1 VGKLLTIG
9 FRVRLPFSY
18 SSSILIQ
25 ISKRRFYNLQK
36 MVEKEIE
43 KAILAAQRS
52 EITEH
57 FVYQKLSQS
66 TMDLHNQSVLKQIS
80 DDELKH
86 YNLLKKY
93 TLQDKKPN
101 KLSIW
106 KYYLISRIF
115 GITFG
120 IKLMEKVE
128 GKAQSIYKEISKYV
142 PAAIDIEK
150 DEEDHERKLI
160 DLIDEERLRY
170 VGSMVLGLN
179 DALVELTGALA
190 GFTLAFR
197 NTRLIA
203 MAGFITGIAAS
214 FSMAASE
221 YLSTK
226 SEENS
231 RDPLKASIY
240 TGSAYVITVLF
251 LIFPYVIFSN
261 YYFCL
266 GFTFFNAIMVI
277 LLFTFYIS
285 IAKDIP
291 FWKRFSEMAVISLGI
306 ATLTFFIGFFVRMFL
321 NIDL

>member
-1 VGKLLTIG
+1 
-9 FRVRLPFSY
+9 
-18 SSSILIQ
+18 
-25 ISKRRFYNLQK
+25 LQK
-36 MVEKEIE
+36 GVERQM
-43 KAILAAQRS
+43 ANGILAAQKN

-66 TMDLHNQSVLKQIS
+66 AIDPHNKSVLKQIS
-80 DDELKH
+80 DEELKH
-86 YNLLKKY
+86 YDFWKKY
-93 TLQDKKPN
+93 TRQDAKPN

-106 KYYLISRIF
+106 KYYIISRIF

-120 IKLMEKVE
+120 IKLMEKAE
-128 GKAQSIYKEISKYV
+128 GKAQAIYEEISKYV
-142 PAAIDIEK
+142 PDAIDIEK
-150 DEEDHERKLI
+150 DEKEHERKLI

-190 GFTLAFR
+190 GLTLAFR

-214 FSMAASE
+214 LSMAASE

-226 SEENS
+226 SEESS
-231 RDPLKASIY
+231 RDPFKACAY
-240 TGSAYVITVLF
+240 TGSAYVMTVLF
-251 LIFPYVIFSN
+251 LIFPYLIFAD

-266 GFTFFNAIMVI
+266 GFTLFNAIIVI
-277 LLFTFYIS
+277 LIFTFYIS
-285 IAKDIP
+285 VAKDIS
-291 FWKRFSEMAVISLGI
+291 FWKRFSEMALISFGI

-321 NIDL
+321 KIDL